1 MLPLLTRFSHAF
13 HSPTVHWSLGQSNS
27 QTADSS
33 GTSWTIRFLILC
45 HSRRKGLIF
54 LSCCPDISVPPATH
68 ASLGV
73 DSKYARLNAL
83 VIPTRGMGQQLAKGL
98 WPFSFVPM

>member
-1 MLPLLTRFSHAF
+1 MGVRLLKAAHLTRQPPPRKELAEGS
-13 HSPTVHWSLGQSNS
+13 VQSRES
-27 QTADSS
+27 TTECV
-33 GTSWTIRFLILC
+33 GIYE
-45 HSRRKGLIF
+45 KGLIF

-68 ASLGV
+68 ASLDV